1 MKFGISVSRE
11 YEALL
16 SDYDVLITPTVPSTA
31 PKLVPRE
38 AGLLEQWKAD
48 QAIALNTAQ
57 FNLTGN
63 PAMALPI
70 GFLPDLSGADEN
82 VKLPVSMQI
91 VGPLHGEDKVLKV
104 GYAYEKM
111 FDCRKE

>member
-1 MKFGISVSRE
+1 MKTANPVSRE

-16 SDYDVLITPTVPSTA
+16 SEYDALITPTVSSTA

-48 QAIALNTAQ
+48 QGIALNTAQ

-91 VGPLHGEDKVLKV
+91 VGPLHREDKILKV

-111 FDCRKE
+111 FDWRKE